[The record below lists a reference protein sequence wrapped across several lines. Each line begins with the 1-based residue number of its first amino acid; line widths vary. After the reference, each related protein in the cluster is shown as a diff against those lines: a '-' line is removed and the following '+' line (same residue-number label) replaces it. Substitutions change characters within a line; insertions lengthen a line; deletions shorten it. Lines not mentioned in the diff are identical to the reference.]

1 MARPLKVGLDFFP
14 LDVVMDD
21 NLELL
26 EAEHGLEGFAIV
38 IKLWQKIYQNGYFIE
53 WEQDNALLFSRRIN
67 SELTRVNDVINSCL
81 RRNIF
86 NKYMYESYKIL
97 TSKAIQKRYD
107 KICSDAKRKNY
118 EINPEFNLINS
129 ELIPNKPEL
138 TPEESTQSKVEYST
152 VDKSKADKNIVKS
165 KKASKKFNPPKL
177 EEVIDYVIE
186 KNYCIDPKV
195 FFDYYEACDWIKSN
209 GQRVLNWKGTVVSW
223 NAKEVKENKNAKPY
237 AKKTKPVEEIDPSMI
252 DFIPED
258 PNA

>member
-67 SELTRVNDVINSCL
+67 SELTKVNDVINSCL

-86 NKYMYESYKIL
+86 NKAVYESHKIL

-118 EINPEFNLINS
+118 GIKRFTDPS
-129 ELIPNKPEL
+129 
-138 TPEESTQSKVEYST
+138 
-152 VDKSKADKNIVKS
+152 
-165 KKASKKFNPPKL
+165 
-177 EEVIDYVIE
+177 IDYYI
-186 KNYCIDPKV
+186 KNQ
-195 FFDYYEACDWIKSN
+195 S
-209 GQRVLNWKGTVVSW
+209 S
-223 NAKEVKENKNAKPY
+223 
-237 AKKTKPVEEIDPSMI
+237 PS
-252 DFIPED
+252 
-258 PNA
+258 